1 MTALSQNY
9 LDAVELVGGLV
20 RKAMGRLVDQEVD
33 LDGLIEDWRTLS
45 HNGKLQ
51 QIVFL
56 CYEIRVAYS
65 AYVACVM
72 EACVNAGRT
81 DMADEIHAIYS
92 RSGTGYLL
100 PITKFW
106 RN

>member
-9 LDAVELVGGLV
+9 LDAVALVGGLV
-20 RKAMGRLVDQEVD
+20 REAMGRLVDQEVD
-33 LDGLIEDWRTLS
+33 LDGLIKDWEQLS
-45 HNGKLQ
+45 QNGKLQ

-56 CYEIRVAYS
+56 CYEIRVACS
-65 AYVACVM
+65 AYVSCVM
-72 EACVNAGRT
+72 EACVNAGSA
-81 DMADEIHAIYS
+81 DKADEILAIYS

>member
-1 MTALSQNY
+1 MTARSEVY
-9 LDAVELVGGLV
+9 LAAVAEVGGMV
-20 RKAMGRLVDQEVD
+20 REAMASLVDQEKD
-33 LDGLIEDWRTLS
+33 LDGLIEDWRILA

-65 AYVACVM
+65 AYASCVM

-81 DMADEIHAIYS
+81 DTADEILAIYS

-100 PITKFW
+100 PIKKFW